1 MNGFLYDIKRTLT
14 GKFTIILIVLLVLV
28 TAATAY
34 GAGSSAD
41 SAAPAHTD
49 IVLPYVNDTG
59 GFVHVSDYVING
71 YGQPVTGLSVTSS
84 IENCTDHTYYNK
96 TYQSENGY
104 INFTESQNVT
114 YFKYGYNAYYKDSS
128 PIENSEDYIMYDMA
142 NPTRL
147 QMGQPY
153 SYINPSNPYYNTYF
167 NYSSEPIYAVLLK
180 DKANPSQ
187 VSTMVYIPHANHT
200 TGNYPLYISQN
211 TSSSGIYGISKY
223 NITANSVKDTSN
235 TGIFIYTPHLTPADR
250 NTYVNIYITNTTG
263 AVMVASMSDISFE
276 YTYAK
281 PGTLLQN
288 DLALF
293 FGILL
298 IPIMAIFSAYFYYSK
313 DKASGVMESIIA
325 RPITKGKLMI
335 SRLTGNSISFLV
347 GLLISFGLA
356 DIILEYYTG
365 FYLSTGTFATML
377 LGYLVEAI
385 GFAGMM
391 YLVTQFAKTQGI
403 ILGIGIGLLFI
414 LGFMW
419 TTITEALL
427 FELHI
432 TSATP
437 FLKDL
442 VILDSVSPSYFPDI
456 IADYHLGLY
465 STLSASS
472 VGINIYSVVLIGL
485 AWVLIP
491 SLLALYFAKKR
502 D

>member
-71 YGQPVTGLSVTSS
+71 YGQPVNGLSVTSS

-114 YFKYGYNAYYKDSS
+114 YFKYGYNAYYKDGNPVAHSS
-128 PIENSEDYIMYDMA
+128 NSLIY
-142 NPTRL
+142 
-147 QMGQPY
+147 Y
-153 SYINPSNPYYNTYF
+153 SKGNVYVNQININAYPVYF
-167 NYSSEPIYAVLLK
+167 NYSSEPIYEVLLK

-187 VSTMVYIPHANHT
+187 VSAMVYIPHANHT
-200 TGNYPLYISQN
+200 SNNYPLYVSQN
-211 TSSSGIYGISKY
+211 TSSSSINGISKY

-250 NTYVNIYITNTTG
+250 DKYVNIYVTNSTG
-263 AVMVASMSDISFE
+263 AVVVPNISFY

-281 PGTLLQN
+281 PGTLLQSE
-288 DLALF
+288 LVLF

-365 FYLSTGTFATML
+365 VYMSTGTFATML
-377 LGYLVEAI
+377 LGYLVEAV
-385 GFAGMM
+385 GFAGIM

-414 LGFMW
+414 LGYMW
-419 TTITEALL
+419 TFIPTIILL
-427 FELHI
+427 ELHI
-432 TSATP
+432 TSNTL
-437 FLKDL
+437 FLKDSL
-442 VILDSVSPSYFPDI
+442 ILSSISPSYFPDI
-456 IADYHLGLY
+456 IADYHLGFY

>member
-59 GFVHVSDYVING
+59 GYVHVSDYIING
-71 YGQPVTGLSVTSS
+71 YGQPVNGLTITSS
-84 IENCTDHTYYNK
+84 LENCSDHTYLNK
-96 TYQSENGY
+96 TLTSVNGY
-104 INFTESQNVT
+104 INFKELGNPSSQ
-114 YFKYGYNAYYKDSS
+114 YKYGYNAYYKDGNPVAHSS
-128 PIENSEDYIMYDMA
+128 ISLILYTDGSMYLNGNYM
-142 NPTRL
+142 N
-147 QMGQPY
+147 
-153 SYINPSNPYYNTYF
+153 INAYPVYF
-167 NYSSEPIYAVLLK
+167 NYSNEPIYAVLLK

-187 VSTMVYIPHANHT
+187 VSTMLYIPHANRT
-200 TGNYPLYISQN
+200 TSNYPLYISQN
-211 TSSSGIYGISKY
+211 TSSSPIYEISKY

-235 TGIFIYTPHLTPADR
+235 TGMFIYTPHLTPADR
-250 NTYVNIYITNTTG
+250 NTYVNIYVTNSTG
-263 AVMVASMSDISFE
+263 AVVVPNISFY

-281 PGTLLQN
+281 PGTLLQS

-293 FGILL
+293 FGMLL

-356 DIILEYYTG
+356 DIILEHYTG
-365 FYLSTGTFATML
+365 VYMTTGTLATML

-385 GFAGMM
+385 GFAGIM

-419 TTITEALL
+419 TIITEALL

-432 TSATP
+432 TSTTP
-437 FLKDL
+437 FLKDSL
-442 VILDSVSPSYFPDI
+442 ILSSISPSYFPDI
-456 IADYHLGLY
+456 IADYHLGVY
-465 STLSASS
+465 STVSASS
-472 VGINIYSVVLIGL
+472 VGINIYSVALIGL

-491 SLLALYFAKKR
+491 SLLAFYFARKR